1 MQRSFSIVGN
11 NETKENM
18 MQKFDTPAP
27 VTAVLD
33 IPVGRIQFIAA
44 DRADTAVEVL
54 PANASKSRD
63 VKAAEQTEVVYVD
76 GVLRIKAPE
85 AKNQILGPSGSID
98 VTVQLPAGSRV
109 EAKASLAELRG
120 VGRLGDVSFEG
131 AQGTVKLDETASA
144 RLTLQSG
151 DVSVGRLGGPA
162 QISTQKGDLRI
173 AEAVRGTV
181 TLRTE
186 AGEISVGAARGVS
199 TSLDAGTSYGR
210 IHNAL
215 KNTEGDD
222 ATLTIHATTAYGDIS
237 ARSL

>member
-1 MQRSFSIVGN
+1 
-11 NETKENM
+11 

-33 IPVGRIQFIAA
+33 IPAGRIQFIAA
-44 DRADTAVEVL
+44 DRADTTVEVL
-54 PANASKSRD
+54 PANTSRSRD
-63 VKAAEQTEVVYVD
+63 AKAAEQTEVAYDD

-85 AKNQILGPSGSID
+85 AKNQILGPSGSIE

-109 EAKASLAELRG
+109 EAKAALAEFRG

-131 AQGTVKLDETASA
+131 AQGAVKLDEAASA

-173 AEAVRGTV
+173 TEAVRGTV

-186 AGEISVGAARGVS
+186 SGEISVGAARGVS
-199 TSLDAGTSYGR
+199 ASLDAGTSYGR

-215 KNTEGDD
+215 KNTDVAG
-222 ATLTIHATTAYGDIS
+222 AALTIRATTAYGDIS